1 VERLW
6 LEQFDFA
13 YEEYDSFIFPMSI
26 HPQVS
31 GKPQVI
37 KMHERY
43 VPYTEWSIWVA
54 DTFSII
60 NYINKHDGVEWM
72 PFKDMAR
79 EFLEGRIQG
88 VKIEG
93 GAEVED
99 KADWRA
105 LIWAT

>member
-1 VERLW
+1 M
-6 LEQFDFA
+6 
-13 YEEYDSFIFPMSI
+13 I
-26 HPQVS
+26 
-31 GKPQVI
+31 
-37 KMHERY
+37 
-43 VPYTEWSIWVA
+43 
-54 DTFSII
+54 SII

-99 KADWRA
+99 KAD
-105 LIWAT
+105 